1 MAFFDSESH
10 VLRRGIVSR
19 MPQSFFPYQ
28 GWPTIARSSDGV
40 LYVASSS
47 FRMAHVCPFGKNV
60 LYTSRDEGRTWSPP
74 TVVND
79 DFLDDRDAG
88 ILCLDDDKLLLTWF
102 SHPAT
107 VYTGE
112 YHDWI
117 ARDAG
122 PVGKAMLEHFRELP
136 QEYASGGSFLK
147 RSEDGGITWTGPIRV
162 PVSTPH
168 GPVRLKSGKLL
179 YLGKEMYSGWQEEP
193 DVIAAYESDDQGVT
207 WDRLGVC
214 EKPADLPWNLFH
226 EPYVCELPDGTLFGM
241 IRAERH
247 GDYKSFTMFSSTSKD
262 SGRTWSPWQPTG
274 VSGSPPHLLR
284 HSSGALICTFGRRE
298 TPYGERAVV
307 SYDGGKTWEDEY
319 VLDGSAQDGD
329 LGYPSSVELPDGSIM
344 TVYYQKYV
352 SQDGESDPFTS
363 ILYTVW
369 KLNNP

>member
-1 MAFFDSESH
+1 MAFYDSENH

-28 GWPTIARSSDGV
+28 GWPTVTASPNGT
-40 LYVASSS
+40 LYTAASS

-60 LYTSRDEGRTWSPP
+60 LFCSKDDGRTWSPP
-74 TVVND
+74 KVIND

-88 ILCLDDDKLLLTWF
+88 ILCLDEQTLLLSWF
-102 SHPAT
+102 SHPASL
-107 VYTGE
+107 YMGDFRNWIRNDSGALGE
-112 YHDWI
+112 
-117 ARDAG
+117 
-122 PVGKAMLEHFRELP
+122 VMLERFGEIP
-136 QEYASGGSFLK
+136 PEQAAGGSFLK
-147 RSEDGGITWTGPIRV
+147 ISKDGGVTWSDPIRV

-168 GPVRLKSGKLL
+168 GPIRLKDGRLL
-179 YLGKEMYSGWQEEP
+179 YLGKEMYSAGAEET
-193 DVIAAYESDDQGVT
+193 DVIAAYESGNQGVT

-247 GDYKSFTMFSSTSKD
+247 GNYKSFTMFSTTSKD
-262 SGRTWSPWQPTG
+262 GGRTWSPWQPTG

-298 TPYGERAVV
+298 PPYGERAVV
-307 SYDGGKTWEDEY
+307 SYDGGKTWTDEY
-319 VLDGSAQDGD
+319 VLDGSPKDSD

-344 TVYYQKYV
+344 TAYYQKYV

>member
-60 LYTSRDEGRTWSPP
+60 LYISRDEGRTWSPP

-102 SHPAT
+102 SHPASL
-107 VYTGE
+107 YMGDFRNWIRNDSGALGE
-112 YHDWI
+112 
-117 ARDAG
+117 
-122 PVGKAMLEHFRELP
+122 VMLERFGEIP
-136 QEYASGGSFLK
+136 PEQAAGGSFLK
-147 RSEDGGITWTGPIRV
+147 ISKDRGVTWSDPIRV

-168 GPVRLKSGKLL
+168 GPVRLKDGRLL
-179 YLGKEMYSGWQEEP
+179 YFGKEMYSGGREKP
-193 DVIAAYESDDQGVT
+193 DVIAAYESADQGVT

-226 EPYVCELPDGTLFGM
+226 EPYVCELPDGTLFGI

-247 GDYKSFTMFSSTSKD
+247 GDYKSFTMFSTTSKNG
-262 SGRTWSPWQPTG
+262 GRTWSPWQPTG
-274 VSGSPPHLLR
+274 VSGSPPHLLL
-284 HSSGALICTFGRRE
+284 HSSGALVCTFGRRE
-298 TPYGERAVV
+298 PPYGERAVV
-307 SYDGGKTWEDEY
+307 SYDGGSTWEDEY
-319 VLDGSAQDGD
+319 VLDGSAKDGD

-352 SQDGESDPFTS
+352 SQDGKSDPFTS

-369 KLNNP
+369 KLNNT